1 MTRIWRVV
9 HCQGG
14 TGTRDA
20 LSSARATWI
29 PTIRT
34 RGHIVMTTVNY
45 HLRAILL
52 PEGRQPVDLWIAN
65 GRFTFKPVP
74 DAVSLPCAFM
84 APGLIDGHVHLSL
97 DFANTGLKPHSPEL
111 FLHNAQRHLRSGVTA
126 LRDAGYVQQLKL
138 TDVELPPLPLILRS
152 GWIHV
157 PEGRFFPGV
166 DIGKW
171 TAPDELL
178 ARFEEVAAHGLN
190 WFKIIADFPGP
201 DMDLFQA
208 PLTYPLEVIRSVV
221 EAAHKAGVR
230 VLAHST
236 GANVGEIVATGVDSI
251 EHGMSITP
259 EVVREMAARGVQ
271 WCPTIATAEGF
282 LKAAETKGL
291 PAAVRE
297 AYSRRTQD
305 SLETA
310 IALGVPVLVGSDELP
325 HGRIDLEVDAMV
337 RHGLSVDE
345 ALRSATTVGRKA
357 LDLPGI
363 EEGAPADLVLWDADP
378 RSDLTRLSSPSHVL
392 GAGVLVDLTSTEIGP
407 GVVESLRERM
417 GDTSFEQKAGDETCV
432 FAGSHDH
439 KHG

>member
-1 MTRIWRVV
+1 MKPI
-9 HCQGG
+9 
-14 TGTRDA
+14 
-20 LSSARATWI
+20 
-29 PTIRT
+29 
-34 RGHIVMTTVNY
+34 NY
-45 HLRAILL
+45 HLRATLL
-52 PEGRQPVDLWIAN
+52 PEGRQQTDLWIVN
-65 GRFTFKPVP
+65 GRFTFSPAP

-84 APGLIDGHVHLSL
+84 APGLVDGHVHLSL

-111 FLHNAQRHLRSGVTA
+111 VLHNAQRHLRSGVTA
-126 LRDAGYVQQLKL
+126 LRDAGYVQQLNL
-138 TDVELPPLPLILRS
+138 TDVELPPMPIILRS
-152 GWIHV
+152 GWMHV

-166 DIGKW
+166 DVGKS

-178 ARFEEVAAHGLN
+178 ARFEEVAAHGLK

-201 DMDLFQA
+201 EMDLFQA
-208 PLTYPLEVIRSVV
+208 PLTYPLEIVRSVV

-236 GANVGEIVATGVDSI
+236 GSNVSEIVATGVDSI
-251 EHGMSITP
+251 EHGSNITP
-259 EVVREMAARGVQ
+259 DVVREMAARGTQ
-271 WCPTIATAEGF
+271 WCPTIATVEGF

-291 PAAVRE
+291 PGAVRE

-305 SLETA
+305 ALETA

-325 HGRIDLEVDAMV
+325 HGRIDLEIDAMV

-417 GDTSFEQKAGDETCV
+417 GDTSFEQEAGDETCV